1 MKPFLLFLCAMTFA
15 LTSCSNDENSS
26 PEDSSSEDNSVLP
39 KTISYTY
46 PDVFLGTNTIAT
58 NTYNGNKIVSSIEN
72 DSKTIF
78 TYDGNVI
85 IKQEQFDIDE
95 LGKETKNAEVDYR
108 YENGKLKTRIFK
120 EDINS
125 AYPEGQYIQK
135 NVYTHS
141 SNLISYISYRVDKD
155 TKAEVKNSEGT
166 LTYRGGNLVK
176 EMQIAGSLTR
186 TRTYEYDTKYNPLKN
201 ILGFDLLLNEISEF
215 GKNNVVKT
223 TSISSDFATPA
234 NYITTYI
241 YNDKGYPTKQTSLS
255 GGGSVEYEIEYTY

>member
-1 MKPFLLFLCAMTFA
+1 MKKLLFLFCTVAFV

-26 PEDSSSEDNSVLP
+26 TEDSSSQDNSALP

-46 PDVFLGTNTIAT
+46 PDIFLGTNSIST

-72 DSKTIF
+72 DSKNLF
-78 TYDGNVI
+78 TYEGNVI

-95 LGKETKNAEVDYR
+95 LGKETKDAEVEYK

-120 EDINS
+120 EDIT
-125 AYPEGQYIQK
+125 AKYPDGQYIQK
-135 NVYTHS
+135 DVYTHS

-155 TKAEVKNSEGT
+155 TKEEVKNSEGT
-166 LTYRGGNLVK
+166 LTYNDGNLVK
-176 EMQIAGSLTR
+176 EVQKAATSTI

-215 GKNNVVKT
+215 GKNNVIKT
-223 TSISSDFATPA
+223 TRVSSDFPTPA
-234 NYITTYI
+234 NFITTYI
-241 YNDKGYPTKQTSLS
+241 YNDKGYPIKQTSLS
-255 GGGSVEYEIEYTY
+255 GGGSVEYEVEYTY